1 MLPPPKKETR
11 GGAGLGGKAGSAKN
25 VGQSFES
32 VLGGRLKKLEKHKRH
47 NLDFQ
52 LYLKNQDKHN
62 PLPEKL
68 FNRIADCGSFVSFKI
83 WKNTGEATVHRAN
96 FCGHHLLCETCA
108 VRRARASMARYINRY
123 EAQIGDLKPYLV
135 TLTVKDGE
143 DLSERLKHLKRGVQE
158 LCKRRH
164 RLAKTEWEKTLGGVF
179 SYEVKRGSGSG
190 LWHPHCH
197 ALVLVD
203 PKNPLDAR
211 ALSAEWGAF
220 MSDSFIVDVRPISTE
235 NLGGGFAEV
244 FKYALKISDMTHEDR
259 FDAYQVMKSQ
269 RLIQSFGCLRG
280 IEDVTEE
287 DEAED
292 LEQSGE
298 YEEVWCRWFKD
309 RYLIL
314 HTIESNQAARLER
327 YCTVQEF
334 VDRRLQ

>member
-1 MLPPPKKETR
+1 MLPPPKKKPAL
-11 GGAGLGGKAGSAKN
+11 GAGLGGKAGRSKGDN
-25 VGQSFES
+25 QRVDSL
-32 VLGGRLKKLEKHKRH
+32 LGGRLNKLGKHKRN

-52 LYLKNQDKHN
+52 LYLKNQDRHK
-62 PLPEKL
+62 PLPSKL
-68 FNRIADCGSFVSFKI
+68 FDRIKSCGDFVSFRI
-83 WKNTGEATVHRAN
+83 WADTGAVTLDRAN

-108 VRRARASMARYINRY
+108 VRRASASMARYINRY
-123 EAQIGDLKPYLV
+123 EAQVGNLKPYLV
-135 TLTVKDGE
+135 TFTVKDGE

-164 RLAKTEWEKTLGGVF
+164 RGTKTEWEKTLGGVF

-211 ALSAEWGAF
+211 VLSAEWGAF
-220 MSDSFIVDVRPISTE
+220 MLDSFIVDVRPITGDKLS
-235 NLGGGFAEV
+235 GGFAEV
-244 FKYALKISDMTHEDR
+244 FKYALKTSDMTHQDR
-259 FDAYQVMKSQ
+259 WDAYQVMKRQ

-314 HTIESNQAARLER
+314 HSIESNLAARLEK
-327 YCTVQEF
+327 YQTVEQFIE
-334 VDRRLQ
+334 RRLQ

>member
-1 MLPPPKKETR
+1 MLPPPKKR
-11 GGAGLGGKAGSAKN
+11 PAIGAGLGGKAGRLKAGDES
-25 VGQSFES
+25 VDS
-32 VLGGRLKKLEKHKRH
+32 VLGGRLNKLTLAKKH
-47 NLDFQ
+47 NLSFQ
-52 LYLKNQDKHN
+52 SYLDTQDRHK
-62 PLPEKL
+62 PLEAKL
-68 FNRIADCGSFVSFKI
+68 AARVRACGDFVSFRI
-83 WKNTGEATVHRAN
+83 WKNTGEVTLYRAN

-108 VRRARASMARYINRY
+108 IRRSSASMARYINRY
-123 EAQIGDLKPYLV
+123 EAHTKGLKPYLV
-135 TLTVKDGE
+135 TFTVKDGE
-143 DLSERLKHLKRGVQE
+143 DLSERLRHLKRGVQE

-164 RLAKTEWEKTLGGVF
+164 RHAKTEWEKTLGGVF

-203 PKNPLDAR
+203 PKNPIDAR

-220 MSDSFIVDVRPISTE
+220 MSDSFIVDVRPISTQ

-244 FKYALKISDMTHEDR
+244 FKYALKTTDMTHEDR
-259 FDAYQVMKSQ
+259 WDAYQVMKRQ

-280 IEDVTEE
+280 VEDVTPE

-292 LEQSGE
+292 MNQTGD
-298 YEEVWCRWFKD
+298 YQEVWCRWFKD

-314 HTIESNQAARLER
+314 QSIQSNQAARLER

-334 VDRRLQ
+334 VERRLQ